1 MKDDDILD
9 AAKDKFEMAVEAEDD
24 NRTLAEED
32 IRFCRLGEQ
41 WDKADEEKR
50 SSEGRPCLTINR
62 LPAFVR
68 QVSNDARQNTPAI
81 HVSPVDDSADP
92 ETAKVL
98 QGLLRNIQVQSNADS
113 AYDQALDDAVTGGFG
128 YFRIDVDYTQ
138 NDVFDQDIVIKRVAN
153 PFTVYGDPR
162 AMEVDS
168 SDWNCAFITELMPLD
183 QFEEEYPD
191 AEKIDWETDF
201 AGLENVNE
209 WLTDDS
215 IRVVDYWVREEV
227 DREIVQLSDGTVL
240 ATEDIDDELM
250 NFMAVQGVTTVNSR
264 ITKTH
269 KVRRYTMTAVEILDE
284 IEWPGMYI
292 PIVPVYGEESWVE
305 GKRYFKSLIRDAK
318 DPQRIYNYWRTA
330 SAELVALA
338 PKAPF
343 VGAVGQFDT
352 DGSKWA
358 TANTE
363 SHPYLQFDAD
373 EVGNPPQR
381 QPFAGPP
388 AGALQEALNAADD
401 MKSVIGI
408 FDSALGAASN
418 EVTGKAIIER
428 KRQADRTTYHFNDN
442 LNRAITHAGK
452 IILDL
457 IPHVYTEGRMIRVL
471 GEDDTPENIPL
482 NQPIPMMQQGQ
493 PVMDQQG
500 MPITHIHDLT
510 KGKYDVIVR
519 PGPSYATRREE
530 AAAQMMEL
538 LRVFPQAAPY
548 VGDIFAKNLDWP
560 GADQIAERLEMVMG
574 GSNAPDAEKEMLGT
588 QLKAAMDYIAKLEGD
603 QNIDQQKVALDA
615 QKVGLSAKKV
625 GIDQFK
631 AETDRMEAEAEIV
644 KDLAQARTYGPVT
657 NYPLG

>member
-1 MKDDDILD
+1 MEEDDILEE
-9 AAKDKFEMAVEAEDD
+9 AKRKFEQAVEAEED

-68 QVSNDARQNTPAI
+68 QVSNDARQNTPSI

-162 AMEVDS
+162 SMEVDS
-168 SDWNCAFITELMPLD
+168 SDWNCCFITEMMPLD
-183 QFEEEYPD
+183 QFEDDYPD
-191 AEKIDWETDF
+191 AEKVDWETDF
-201 AGLENVNE
+201 AGIDNADE
-209 WLTDDS
+209 WLSEDS
-215 IRVVDYWVREEV
+215 VRVVDYWVREEV
-227 DREIVQLSDGTVL
+227 DREIVQLSDGSIIAAEEL
-240 ATEDIDDELM
+240 DEELM
-250 NFMAVQGVTTVNSR
+250 NFMAVQGIRVINQRV
-264 ITKTH
+264 TKTH
-269 KVRRYTMTAVEILDE
+269 KVKRYTMTAVEILDE

-292 PIVPVYGEESWVE
+292 PIVPVFGEECWVE

-352 DGSKWA
+352 DGPKWA

-363 SHPYLQFDAD
+363 SHPYLQYDPD
-373 EVGNPPQR
+373 EVASPPQR

-408 FDSALGAASN
+408 YDSALGAQSN

-442 LNRAITHAGK
+442 LNRAVTHAGK

-457 IPHVYTEGRMIRVL
+457 IPHVYTEGRIVRVL

-482 NQPIPMMQQGQ
+482 NQPIPMMDQGQ

-500 MPITHIHDLT
+500 MPMTRIHDLT
-510 KGKYDVIVR
+510 KGKYDIIVR

-530 AAAQMMEL
+530 AASQMMEL

-560 GADQIAERLEMVMG
+560 GAEEIAERLERVISGAG
-574 GSNAPDAEKEMLGT
+574 GQDGEKEMLGT
-588 QLKAAMDYIAKLEGD
+588 QLKAAMDYITKLEGD
-603 QNIDQQKVALDA
+603 LNIDQQKLAIDA
-615 QKVGLSAKKV
+615 QKA
-625 GIDQFK
+625 GIDQFR

-644 KDLAQARTYGPVT
+644 KDLAQARSYGPVT
-657 NYPLG
+657 NYPVG

>member
-1 MKDDDILD
+1 MTDEEILE
-9 AAKDKFEMAVEAEDD
+9 AAKEKFELSVEAEED
-24 NRTLAEED
+24 NRTLAHED
-32 IRFCRLGEQ
+32 IRFSRLGEQ
-41 WDKADEEKR
+41 WDKHDEEKR
-50 SSEGRPCLTINR
+50 GKEGRPCLTINR

-68 QVSNDARQNTPAI
+68 QVSNDARQNTPSI
-81 HVSPVDDSADP
+81 HVSPVDANADP

-138 NDVFDQDIVIKRVAN
+138 NDIFDQDIVIKRVAN

-162 AMEVDS
+162 SMEVDS
-168 SDWNCAFITELMPLD
+168 SDWNCAFITEMMPKD
-183 QFEEEYPD
+183 QFENDFPD
-191 AEKIDWETDF
+191 AEKADWESDF
-201 AGLENVNE
+201 AGIENSDE
-209 WLTDDS
+209 WLSEDS
-215 IRVVDYWVREEV
+215 VRVVDYWVREEV
-227 DREIVQLSDGTVL
+227 DREIVQLSDGSII
-240 ATEDIDDELM
+240 AEEEMDEELM
-250 NFMAVQGVTTVNSR
+250 NFMAVQGIQVINQRT
-264 ITKTH
+264 TKTN
-269 KVRRYTMTAVEILDE
+269 KVKRYTMTAVEILDR
-284 IEWPGMYI
+284 IDWPGMYI
-292 PIVPVYGEESWVE
+292 PIVPVYGEECWVE

-352 DGSKWA
+352 AGSKWA

-363 SHPYLQFDAD
+363 SHPYLQYDPD
-373 EVGNPPQR
+373 EVASPPQR

-428 KRQADRTTYHFNDN
+428 KRQSNTSTYHFNDN
-442 LNRAITHAGK
+442 LNRAVTHAGK

-471 GEDDTPENIPL
+471 GEDDKPENVPL
-482 NQPIPMMQQGQ
+482 NQPIPMMEQGQ

-500 MPITHIHDLT
+500 MPMTRIHDLT
-510 KGKYDVIVR
+510 KGKYDIIVR

-560 GADQIAERLEMVMG
+560 GADQIAERLERVISGAG
-574 GSNAPDAEKEMLGT
+574 GQDGEKEMLGA
-588 QLKAAMDYIAKLEGD
+588 QLKAAMDYITKLEGD
-603 QNIDQQKVALDA
+603 QNIDQVKVQLDA
-615 QKVGLSAKKV
+615 QKV

-644 KDLAQARTYGPVT
+644 KDLAQARSYGPVT